1 MQANDIFNT
10 YKFLTESHL
19 HILVNKYQCK
29 VILMT
34 QRAFPGGIVGS
45 LFKPGYN
52 PSRLLPRNTI
62 KQLKEREEQLVFM
75 YVDFPPT
82 HFEAYV
88 PAIEVR
94 SRPRQMVDLS

>member
-45 LFKPGYN
+45 LFKPGYK

-62 KQLKEREEQLVFM
+62 KQQKEREQLVFM
-75 YVDFPPT
+75 YVNFPPT

-94 SRPRQMVDLS
+94 GGSRQVMDLS

>member
-29 VILMT
+29 VMLMT
-34 QRAFPGGIVGS
+34 EKPFPGGIVGCV
-45 LFKPGYN
+45 FKPGYN

-62 KQLKEREEQLVFM
+62 KQLKEKEQLVFI
-75 YVDFPPT
+75 YVNFPPT

-94 SRPRQMVDLS
+94 GGSRQVMDLS

>member
-1 MQANDIFNT
+1 MREKGT
-10 YKFLTESHL
+10 
-19 HILVNKYQCK
+19 
-29 VILMT
+29 VILCSLTT
-34 QRAFPGGIVGS
+34 QAHKVVYGDSLALHRLQAFQTS
-45 LFKPGYN
+45 L
-52 PSRLLPRNTI
+52 LARNVI
-62 KQLKEREEQLVFM
+62 KQLKEKEQLVFM

>member
-45 LFKPGYN
+45 LFKPGYKH
-52 PSRLLPRNTI
+52 SRLLPRNTI
-62 KQLKEREEQLVFM
+62 KQQKEREQLVFM
-75 YVDFPPT
+75 YVNFPPT

-94 SRPRQMVDLS
+94 GGSRQVMDLS